1 MPLAQG
7 TAMQASFLRRH
18 RPLATLLVATILV
31 AAAGVLAARA
41 ASGPSYE
48 KRGSVHC
55 VEEKGYLYT
64 FDAVWRVETL
74 RRIDPATGVAER
86 IASPDAA
93 LLAHLR
99 SALLGE
105 LKVGRLE
112 KIPAEGE
119 AEVAAIR
126 ALGYI

>member
-1 MPLAQG
+1 
-7 TAMQASFLRRH
+7 MQDSLLRRH
-18 RPLATLLVATILV
+18 RPLATLLVSAALVLV

-74 RRIDPATGVAER
+74 RRIDPATGVAEKV
-86 IASPDAA
+86 ASPDAA

-99 SALLGE
+99 GSLLGE
-105 LKVGRLE
+105 LKVEGLDR
-112 KIPAEGE
+112 IPAEGK